1 MAIDEWHQ
9 PQDWF
14 PICPSTARLDGFFCC
29 FFFPEILQK
38 GEPKQ
43 EEALFSLF
51 IYPQVVAGEKTG
63 ITAEKSTPQE
73 KKSPA
78 DGGDVPG
85 QQEIFFFF
93 SLLSKTAN
101 MTTKKK
107 KVKQK

>member
-85 QQEIFFFF
+85 QQEIYFFF

-107 KVKQK
+107 KS